1 MLNWVW
7 LGLILGGL
15 VYAGF
20 TGQMQA
26 VTDEIYASARGAV
39 DLVFGLVGIM
49 VFLLGLLRV
58 ARDGGLLRWVA
69 QLIAPLLDSPRP
81 ATR

>member
-20 TGQMQA
+20 AGQMQA
-26 VTDEIYASARGAV
+26 VTDEIYASARGAI
-39 DLVFGLVGIM
+39 DRLVSALAG
-49 VFLLGLLRV
+49 
-58 ARDGGLLRWVA
+58 AS
-69 QLIAPLLDSPRP
+69 Q
-81 ATR
+81 